1 MSVDGGCTPYERYQR
16 APDTRPLMR
25 PIGERRPLIRFPWSK
40 NRFPQICEERGSGT
54 RERGLEHMVELSHSL
69 SHCVTGSRER
79 QGSPGALDKG
89 APTREPRGLRQG
101 SPDKGAPG
109 P

>member
-79 QGSPGALDKG
+79 QGSPCQ
-89 APTREPRGLRQG
+89 PRGLRPTA
-101 SPDKGAPG
+101 SPRQRERECVGTR
-109 P
+109 